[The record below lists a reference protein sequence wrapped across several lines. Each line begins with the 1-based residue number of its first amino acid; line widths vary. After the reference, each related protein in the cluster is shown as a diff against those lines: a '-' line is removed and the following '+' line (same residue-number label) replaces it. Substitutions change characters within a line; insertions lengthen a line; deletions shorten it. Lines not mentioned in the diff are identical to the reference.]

1 MKTKLFTA
9 LIAFF
14 IISSVFAQTNLNSYK
29 YIIVPNKFDFLNEEN
44 QYRLNE
50 LTQFLFDKY
59 GFTALMEGSRYP
71 EDLTL
76 NRCLAL
82 RSNVTKD
89 SGMFKTKL
97 QVVLKDCNDKTVFT
111 SEVGESREKEFD
123 VAYNKALREAFTSF
137 ETLNYSY
144 TAEPSKLPQSNS
156 SPVVKAEVLEEVK
169 KLKEE
174 LKTLK
179 EQKETAV
186 IKEANTQVVKTPK
199 AEAKEVKQKVASVKS
214 KLSTESLGVL
224 YAQEITNGFQLVDSS
239 PKVVYRIK
247 STNLKQVYLVEDSS
261 AIIYKND
268 DTWVMEYYVDNTLK
282 QEELKIKF

>member
-59 GFTALMEGSRYP
+59 GFTALMEGSAYP
-71 EDLTL
+71 EDLGL

-111 SEVGESREKEFD
+111 SDVGESREKEFD
-123 VAYNKALREAFTSF
+123 VAYNKALRGAFTSF

-144 TAEPSKLPQSNS
+144 TAEPSKLAQSNS

-179 EQKETAV
+179 EQKETTV
-186 IKEANTQVVKTPK
+186 IKEATTQVVKTPK
-199 AEAKEVKQKVASVKS
+199 VEAKEVKQKVASVKS
-214 KLSTESLGVL
+214 KLSTENLGVL

-247 STNLKQVYLVEDSS
+247 STNLKQVFLVEDSN

-268 DTWVMEYYVDNTLK
+268 DTWVIEYYAGNTLK
-282 QEELKIKF
+282 QDELKIKF